1 MDMITKEFIV
11 SKIDASVDGGPY
23 VLITLSDPRDFRE
36 GAQSPPGPTVMGVSS
51 MDDLFKGLNKA
62 LGSLPRQM
70 TDGFPTTIK
79 IDMREYE
86 DSDMKVGDKVS
97 LQLNKIEKSGN

>member
-79 IDMREYE
+79 ILEE
-86 DSDMKVGDKVS
+86 LEGNNSFS
-97 LQLNKIEKSGN
+97 LTKELLPYITFGT